1 MSSPNYY
8 TVVPMKVADILDVIE
23 SMGDMHG
30 FCRGNILKY
39 IYRAGKKGSSL
50 EDLLKARE
58 YLNRYIEVV
67 EAQEMENK

>member
-8 TVVPMKVADILDVIE
+8 TVIPMKVADILDVIE